1 MSYFQAE
8 NKLPQQNEVQVET
21 ENAVQ
26 SSWQFANQD
35 KNKKRRQ
42 KLIGY
47 TKWQRR
53 FREKDQFK
61 EEYDIPDGNILNGR
75 EIYVKSCCA
84 TCHSIDDE
92 YNNALPLEFLYRF
105 KGMFFRSKYAKC
117 SYHWNRNRLY
127 SILWDPNQYFQ
138 ADFYIDP
145 IEDSQ
150 ERADIA
156 EYLVHLKYSTQR
168 PQFWHDR

>member
-1 MSYFQAE
+1 MVYFQAE
-8 NKLPQQNEVQVET
+8 EKLPPQSQVKVQKENTSQNSEKQL
-21 ENAVQ
+21 
-26 SSWQFANQD
+26 NQD
-35 KNKKRRQ
+35 TKKTRRQ

-61 EEYDIPDGNILNGR
+61 EEYDIPDGDILNGR
-75 EIYVKSCCA
+75 ELYVKSCCA
-84 TCHSIDDE
+84 TCHSVDDE
-92 YNNALPLEFLYRF
+92 YNNALPLEVLYRF
-105 KGMFFRSKYAKC
+105 KGMFVKSKYAQC

-138 ADFYIDP
+138 TDFYLDP
-145 IEDSQ
+145 IEDSK

-156 EYLVHLKYSTQR
+156 EYLVHLKYSTHP

>member
-1 MSYFQAE
+1 MAFFQAGVNLPE
-8 NKLPQQNEVQVET
+8 QNKVQVKMEYT
-21 ENAVQ
+21 GQNSQ
-26 SSWQFANQD
+26 KLLNSNT
-35 KNKKRRQ
+35 NKKRRQ

-61 EEYDIPDGNILNGR
+61 EEYDIPDGDILNGR

-92 YNNALPLEFLYRF
+92 YNNALPLEVIYRF
-105 KGMFFRSKYAKC
+105 KGMLFKSKYTQC

-127 SILWDPNQYFQ
+127 SILWEPNQYFHT
-138 ADFYIDP
+138 DFYIDP

-156 EYLVHLKYSTQR
+156 EYIVHLKYSTQR